1 MKIERQKQFTESI
14 STLNIKQLKTLET
27 WLRNKASEESRE
39 DKLRLIR
46 IAIEGKEK
54 HERLINGDQR
64 G

>member
-1 MKIERQKQFTESI
+1 MKIERQEKFTESI
-14 STLNIKQLKTLET
+14 STLNIKQLKTLEA
-27 WLRNKASEESRE
+27 WLRNKASEESRD